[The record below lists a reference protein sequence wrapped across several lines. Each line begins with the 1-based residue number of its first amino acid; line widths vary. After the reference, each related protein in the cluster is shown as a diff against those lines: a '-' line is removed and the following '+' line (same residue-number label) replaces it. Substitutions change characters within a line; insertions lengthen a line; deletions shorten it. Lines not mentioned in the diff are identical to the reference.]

1 MDAIIYEELNSIHKK
16 TNKNDKVLTL
26 TEYAKN
32 KLYLL
37 ENGTVLSD
45 YEKNVEIYLEA
56 INKLA
61 TEIAQ
66 IDPKGLEDRK

>member
-1 MDAIIYEELNSIHKK
+1 MVLYQELNSIHKK

-26 TEYAKN
+26 TQYAKN

-37 ENGTVLSD
+37 ENGTN
-45 YEKNVEIYLEA
+45 YNKNAEIYLEA

-66 IDPKGLEDRK
+66 IDANEL

>member
-1 MDAIIYEELNSIHKK
+1 MNSIHKK

-37 ENGTVLSD
+37 ENGTVLTD
-45 YEKNVEIYLEA
+45 YDKNA
-56 INKLA
+56 
-61 TEIAQ
+61 
-66 IDPKGLEDRK
+66 